1 MINSALQSDQR
12 TLRQCSGK
20 IPYCGVKHQGVSDM
34 YQAPESSR
42 NARGAHLVGATADR
56 EAATGEAA
64 RWLWSRTDRPSC
76 DPAAPVVFVVSDD
89 LLARAVLETVIH
101 GAGWCAKVFPS
112 DGALLTR
119 AGQAVPSCLVLDLPS
134 LEAGSHLLQRP
145 VPLGWTDMPVICLTV
160 QGDVAMTVRAMKAGA
175 VDVLSKPVQAG
186 ALRDAVRGALD
197 LSLAALRRGSEA
209 RQLQDR
215 YGSLSDRER
224 QVMALVVS
232 GLLNKQVGGELGI
245 SEVTVKAHRGR
256 VMRKMQ
262 ARSLASLVRMAGSL
276 QLA

>member
-1 MINSALQSDQR
+1 
-12 TLRQCSGK
+12 
-20 IPYCGVKHQGVSDM
+20 
-34 YQAPESSR
+34 
-42 NARGAHLVGATADR
+42 
-56 EAATGEAA
+56 
-64 RWLWSRTDRPSC
+64 
-76 DPAAPVVFVVSDD
+76 VFVVSDD
-89 LLARAVLETVIH
+89 LLTRAVLETVID
-101 GAGWCAKVFPS
+101 GAGWSAKVFPS

-119 AGQAVPSCLVLDLPS
+119 AGEPVPSCLVLDLPS
-134 LEAGSHLLQRP
+134 LEAGSLLLQRP
-145 VPLGWTDMPVICLTV
+145 VPLGWTDMPVICLTA

-186 ALRDAVRGALD
+186 ALRDAIRDALD
-197 LSLAALRRGSEA
+197 LSLAAQRRGSEA

>member
-1 MINSALQSDQR
+1 
-12 TLRQCSGK
+12 
-20 IPYCGVKHQGVSDM
+20 M
-34 YQAPESSR
+34 YHAPELSR
-42 NARGAHLVGATADR
+42 NARSAHLVDATAAGR
-56 EAATGEAA
+56 EAAAGEAA
-64 RWLWSRTDRPSC
+64 RWLWSRTDRPSW

-89 LLARAVLETVIH
+89 LLTRAVLETVID
-101 GAGWCAKVFPS
+101 GAGWAAKVFPS

-119 AGQAVPSCLVLDLPS
+119 AGEPVPSCLVLDLPS
-134 LEAGSHLLQRP
+134 LEAGSLLLQRP
-145 VPLGWTDMPVICLTV
+145 VPFGWTDMPVICLTA

-186 ALRDAVRGALD
+186 ALRDAIRDALD
-197 LSLAALRRGSEA
+197 LSLAAQRRGSEA

-276 QLA
+276 QLG

>member
-1 MINSALQSDQR
+1 
-12 TLRQCSGK
+12 
-20 IPYCGVKHQGVSDM
+20 M
-34 YQAPESSR
+34 YQAPELSR
-42 NARGAHLVGATADR
+42 NLRRAHLVGAAADR
-56 EAATGEAA
+56 QTAAGEAA
-64 RWLWSRTDRPSC
+64 RWPWSRADRPSS

-89 LLARAVLETVIH
+89 LLARAVLETVIQ
-101 GAGWCAKVFPS
+101 GAKWCARVFPS

-119 AGQAVPSCLVLDLPS
+119 VGEPVPSCLVLDLPS
-134 LEAGSHLLQRP
+134 LEAGSLLLQRP
-145 VPLGWTDMPVICLTV
+145 VPLGWTDMPVICLTA

-186 ALRDAVRGALD
+186 ALRDAIHGALE
-197 LSLAALRRGSEA
+197 LSRAALRRGSEA

-224 QVMALVVS
+224 QVMALVVP

-262 ARSLASLVRMAGSL
+262 ARSLAGLVRMAGSL
-276 QLA
+276 QVA